1 MQKAS
6 KRQLPAFLARGKT
19 LQLQKTKNKIS
30 KFQRAADW
38 LVDGQTFSSAL
49 VGTQKKAFLA
59 NPWKIAAIEL
69 EQKKLGTFD
78 VSLFIRNSFS
88 CLPHGRRFG
97 SRAEVDHN
105 AGCAST

>member
-1 MQKAS
+1 M
-6 KRQLPAFLARGKT
+6 
-19 LQLQKTKNKIS
+19 
-30 KFQRAADW
+30 
-38 LVDGQTFSSAL
+38 DGQTFSSAL
-49 VGTQKKAFLA
+49 VGTQKKAFFA

-105 AGCAST
+105 AGCASA